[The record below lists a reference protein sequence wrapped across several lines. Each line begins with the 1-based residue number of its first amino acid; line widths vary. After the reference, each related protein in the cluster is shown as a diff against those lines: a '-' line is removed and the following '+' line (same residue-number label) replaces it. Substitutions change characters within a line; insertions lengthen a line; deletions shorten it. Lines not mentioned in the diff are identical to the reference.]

1 MYGLREFLRVLPRF
15 SPDLV
20 FGDFSLFVSLGRC
33 KILFVCCLVLREF
46 LRVLPLFLL
55 ISALV
60 FAQVFSFTWSR
71 FRSAGSS
78 ADFVPAAGLWYCS
91 MRRTRSRFFLRCQ
104 SLLRF
109 DLALTSTAPR
119 KIPAQARC

>member
-46 LRVLPLFLL
+46 LRVLPLFSPDLGFGL
-55 ISALV
+55 RASFFLHLV
-60 FAQVFSFTWSR
+60 SFSFC
-71 FRSAGSS
+71 G
-78 ADFVPAAGLWYCS
+78 
-91 MRRTRSRFFLRCQ
+91 
-104 SLLRF
+104 
-109 DLALTSTAPR
+109 
-119 KIPAQARC
+119 